1 VNSILKSCVIGCPEI
16 SSDNKFNTFLKNG
29 FEQMQILAELLYTE
43 PIFSHK
49 MTKQELAYQFET
61 NNVIFLTTFSGNE
74 QSDTNSF
81 LVCSNVNIEY
91 PSAIDSTEWDKYSKL
106 DLNDLDLIDMH
117 QCDLIVL
124 NCYSALTNKPR
135 VNLAKKMLARGCKSV
150 LIVLSPLTNK
160 LMIEFYYL
168 FLTNVKEEMPISVAY
183 KEAIKKLVEINS
195 DPLIVTLINSAFC
208 LIGSKSLQISIKN
221 IGLSMV
227 QLNIDKSY
235 QQLKI
240 KHNKDFLNHQDPNL
254 KPFSILASNYVTN
267 LEINLKQLQLLI
279 KFLLNDLITDS
290 RKIPFNKN
298 DKFSKMFIHLSDLI
312 SRSIFYVKADK
323 VQPEAMS
330 DMIDKNTN
338 AMNLLKCLGFSIQNS
353 GVYKVR
359 DEKIK
364 KILIFPDNTYLD
376 LNLRLTHVF
385 SCLVELCFYYDENNI
400 SEVASSIH
408 SSIYN
413 NLNRNSYAKKSTATA
428 NTSMPSRMSK
438 SEAMKANINFK
449 VKAIVYNLEA
459 LLPIEDKTLLLA
471 LIDIIA
477 LTKFSPEIVLST
489 TDHSIYYAFNYYEKF
504 DKQSY
509 KNKLNL
515 ADMMQQDL
523 IKWNLSKTGTD
534 NKSHK
539 NKSSVSSSLNKK
551 YSINNKVVNFLLS
564 IGFEII
570 GTWLR
575 FNDNE
580 FNNNLLDMLLKF
592 FTSFNLDRDM
602 SLYKDLNINVL
613 GQRSAQT
620 RDKFL
625 RTHSSKVRNEN
636 DLLAQ
641 SKKEIKDEVDI
652 YKVTL
657 NTYLSIHIILIV
669 E

>member
-1 VNSILKSCVIGCPEI
+1 LKSCVIGCPEI
-16 SSDNKFNTFLKNG
+16 CSDSKFSKFLKSG
-29 FEQMQILAELLYTE
+29 FEQMQILGELLYTE
-43 PIFSHK
+43 PIFSSK

-61 NNVIFLTTFSGNE
+61 NNVIFLTTYSANE
-74 QSDTNSF
+74 QNDANSF

-91 PSAIDSTEWDKYSKL
+91 PSATDSSEYDKYSKL
-106 DLNDLDLIDMH
+106 DLNDLDLVDMH

-124 NCYSALTNKPR
+124 NCFSALTNKPR
-135 VNLAKKMLARGCKSV
+135 VNLAKKMLARGCKSI

-168 FLTNVKEEMPISVAY
+168 FLNNVKQEMPISMAY
-183 KEAIKKLVEINS
+183 KEAIKKLTEINP
-195 DPLIVTLINSAFC
+195 DPLISSLINSAFC

-227 QLNIDKSY
+227 QLNIDRSY

-240 KHNKDFLNHQDPNL
+240 EHNKDFLNYQNPKT
-254 KPFSILASNYVTN
+254 KPFSILAGNYVTN
-267 LEINLKQLQLLI
+267 LEISLKQLQLLI
-279 KFLLNDLITDS
+279 KFLLNDLIVDS

-298 DKFSKMFIHLSDLI
+298 ENFSKMFIYLSDLI
-312 SRSIFYVKADK
+312 SKAIFFIKADK
-323 VQPEAMS
+323 VQPEALS
-330 DMIDKNTN
+330 DMIDHNVN
-338 AMNLLKCLGFSIQNS
+338 AMNLLKSLGFSIQNS

-359 DEKIK
+359 DKKIK
-364 KILIFPDNTYLD
+364 KVLIYPDQTYLD

-385 SCLVELCFYYDENNI
+385 SCLIELCFYYDESSI
-400 SEVASSIH
+400 TEVASSIH
-408 SSIYN
+408 SSIYF
-413 NLNRNSYAKKSTATA
+413 NLNRNSYANKSTATA
-428 NTSMPSRMSK
+428 NTSMPSRLSNAGRA
-438 SEAMKANINFK
+438 SNAKANVNFK
-449 VKAIVYNLEA
+449 VKAIVFNLEA
-459 LLPIEDKTLLLA
+459 LLPVEDKTLLLA
-471 LIDIIA
+471 IIDILA

-489 TDHSIYYAFNYYEKF
+489 TDHSIYYAFNFYEKF

-509 KNKLNL
+509 KSKLNL

-523 IKWNLSKTGTD
+523 IKWNLSKTGL
-534 NKSHK
+534 NGKAHK
-539 NKSSVSSSLNKK
+539 AKTSSSSLNTK
-551 YSINNKVVNFLLS
+551 YSINNKVVNFLVS

-580 FNNNLLDMLLKF
+580 LNNNLLDLLLKF

-636 DLLAQ
+636 ELLAQ

-652 YKVTL
+652 LKVF
-657 NTYLSIHIILIV
+657 YFFF
-669 E
+669 